1 MPSNPAIRRF
11 ATLLLAVVSA
21 LSLPGLVSAA
31 PYSAL
36 VVDARTGRAL
46 YEENAREFRHPASL
60 TKMMTL
66 YLVFDAFNRGRLNP
80 YQRLWV
86 SDQAAAQPPTK
97 LGLKPGQSITVREA
111 IYGLVTKSANDA
123 AVVIAEALGNTET
136 QFAMMMTSQARLLGM
151 RQTAFY
157 NASGLHDPR
166 QVTTAWD
173 MYQLAIALR
182 RDFPQ
187 YYHYFSTP
195 NFYFNNR
202 MHANHN
208 KLLKTYYGVDGI
220 KTGYTRASGFNLVAS
235 ATRNGQ
241 RLIGV
246 VLGGSSAS
254 SRDVNMRDMLDQ
266 GFAMLANP
274 SLSPG
279 MMTARYVAPTP
290 AYQPSAFQQA
300 RLSNRPEPGLNQI
313 RTTAGATAWSV
324 PTQTLSPRHAQQD
337 AEDEAY
343 GDAREPSDDA
353 LLLTN
358 RNGRAVSN
366 RVSFNAPDRGS
377 PTPVAPTD
385 RSGGNPNWELQVG
398 AFSEVTAVREH
409 FARIYDT
416 VPNQLLLRAK
426 AAVVPFASNG
436 KTLYRARFNNLTATE
451 AGAVCQALKQKQIK
465 CILVAPTG

>member
-1 MPSNPAIRRF
+1 MSSNTAIRRS
-11 ATLLLAVVSA
+11 AALLLAAVSA
-21 LSLPGLVSAA
+21 LWLPGLASAA
-31 PYSAL
+31 SYSAL
-36 VVDARTGRAL
+36 VVDARTGRTL
-46 YEENAREFRHPASL
+46 YQENARELRHPASL

-66 YLVFDAFNRGRLNP
+66 YLVFDAFERGRLSP

-86 SDQAAAQPPTK
+86 SDRAAAQPPTK
-97 LGLKPGQSITVREA
+97 LGLKPGQTITAREA

-123 AVVIAEALGNTET
+123 AVVIAEALGNTEP

-151 RQTAFY
+151 NQTAFY
-157 NASGLHDPR
+157 NASGLHDSR

-173 MYQLAIALR
+173 MYQLAIALQ

-187 YYHYFSTP
+187 HYYYFSTP

-208 KLLKTYYGVDGI
+208 KLLKNYYGVDGI

-241 RLIGV
+241 RIIGV

-254 SRDVNMRDMLDQ
+254 SRDANMRDMLDQ
-266 GFAMLANP
+266 GFATLANP
-274 SLSPG
+274 LSAPG
-279 MMTARYVAPTP
+279 IMMTRYSAPTP
-290 AYQPSAFQQA
+290 AYPPSTSQPA
-300 RLSNRPEPGLNQI
+300 RFSNRPEPGINPI
-313 RTTAGATAWSV
+313 RPTAAAWSA
-324 PTQTLSPRHAQQD
+324 PTQTFSPRQARQD
-337 AEDEAY
+337 TEDEAY
-343 GDAREPSDDA
+343 SDDRESSA
-353 LLLTN
+353 SAILLTN
-358 RNGRAVSN
+358 RDGRVVSN
-366 RVSFNAPDRGS
+366 RAAFTAPDRTS
-377 PTPVAPTD
+377 PTSIASSD

-398 AFSEVTAVREH
+398 AFSEVAAAREQ

-416 VPNQLLLRAK
+416 VPKQLLLRAR

-436 KTLYRARFNNLTATE
+436 RTLYRARFNNLTATE

-465 CILVAPTG
+465 CVLVGPTG